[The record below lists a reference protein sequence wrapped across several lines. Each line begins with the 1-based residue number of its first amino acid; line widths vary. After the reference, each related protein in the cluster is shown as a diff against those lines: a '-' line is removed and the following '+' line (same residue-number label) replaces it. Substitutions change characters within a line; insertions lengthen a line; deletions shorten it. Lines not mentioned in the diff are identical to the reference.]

1 MDLDEAG
8 YDTREFS
15 YGANDCWN
23 LRPDFSLLYREIQL
37 GMTEFLF
44 NIRCVLPFFT
54 DLRSKIDVFCSC
66 KCIFLIYFSFDVWCY
81 TYNCLLALRVKMIFY
96 EFFFDKIL
104 RDYSSHP
111 HGRRA
116 GTIKGNCKNATSA
129 TSRLWNGRWSRWL
142 PAPAGDYQSPT
153 PLAWHF

>member
-1 MDLDEAG
+1 MLYLQLSACI
-8 YDTREFS
+8 TRE
-15 YGANDCWN
+15 ND
-23 LRPDFSLLYREIQL
+23 I
-37 GMTEFLF
+37 
-44 NIRCVLPFFT
+44 
-54 DLRSKIDVFCSC
+54 
-66 KCIFLIYFSFDVWCY
+66 
-81 TYNCLLALRVKMIFY
+81 LRV
-96 EFFFDKIL
+96 FFDKIL